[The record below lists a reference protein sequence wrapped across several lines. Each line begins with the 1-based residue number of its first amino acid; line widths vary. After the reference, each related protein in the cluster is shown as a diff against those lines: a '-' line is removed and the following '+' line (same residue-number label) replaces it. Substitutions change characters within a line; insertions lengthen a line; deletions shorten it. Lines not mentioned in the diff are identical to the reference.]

1 MYAFACAP
9 AFLLLTCAFA
19 ALRLQAHE
27 RRLRQFKALAIDAQP
42 DESAWEVLQRGSV
55 EKPKLSL
62 TSETATSKRA
72 EKKVC
77 VPSLGVINLLI

>member
-1 MYAFACAP
+1 MYAFACALES
-9 AFLLLTCAFA
+9 LLLIGAFA
-19 ALRLQAHE
+19 ARRSQAHE

-72 EKKVC
+72 EKKVR
-77 VPSLGVINLLI
+77 VPVLALNFLT